1 MRPKRSKCQIAR
13 FTVFHG
19 GPPFLKARIPN
30 NVRFFAVHHQICL
43 VRRDSCIHCVGAQ
56 FLFPIET
63 AILGGDNRIL
73 DFDADTGAMD
83 FSLVRYV
90 ARSVQVGRVEWVPEP
105 RLSRPGHE
113 RSINAAGRPYAA
125 PMGTAE
131 KSGHPLDSVVNKE
144 ANTHVASFSGGSC
157 CEDL

>member
-1 MRPKRSKCQIAR
+1 MRPKRSKYQIAR

-63 AILGGDNRIL
+63 VILGGDNRIL
-73 DFDADTGAMD
+73 DFDTDTGAMD

-90 ARSVQVGRVEWVPEP
+90 ARSVQSGRVEWVPEP

-113 RSINAAGRPYAA
+113 RSVIAAGRPYAA
-125 PMGTAE
+125 PSIRKMFERCGPASSTALE
-131 KSGHPLDSVVNKE
+131 VDMLISIRWRKLR
-144 ANTHVASFSGGSC
+144 F
-157 CEDL
+157 

>member
-1 MRPKRSKCQIAR
+1 MRPKRSKYQIAR

-90 ARSVQVGRVEWVPEP
+90 ARSVQAGRVEWVPEP

-125 PMGTAE
+125 PVKAENTAVCWRLRR
-131 KSGHPLDSVVNKE
+131 SN
-144 ANTHVASFSGGSC
+144 
-157 CEDL
+157 

>member
-1 MRPKRSKCQIAR
+1 MRPKRSKYQIAR

-90 ARSVQVGRVEWVPEP
+90 ARSVQAGRVEWVPEP

-125 PMGTAE
+125 PVNAE
-131 KSGHPLDSVVNKE
+131 SAVSVRSILLTQFRNYY
-144 ANTHVASFSGGSC
+144 
-157 CEDL
+157 

>member
-1 MRPKRSKCQIAR
+1 
-13 FTVFHG
+13 
-19 GPPFLKARIPN
+19 
-30 NVRFFAVHHQICL
+30 
-43 VRRDSCIHCVGAQ
+43 VGAQ

-90 ARSVQVGRVEWVPEP
+90 ARSVQAGRVEWVPEP
-105 RLSRPGHE
+105 GLSRPGHE

-125 PMGTAE
+125 PV
-131 KSGHPLDSVVNKE
+131 KRKE
-144 ANTHVASFSGGSC
+144 YAVCYRSC
-157 CEDL
+157 RF